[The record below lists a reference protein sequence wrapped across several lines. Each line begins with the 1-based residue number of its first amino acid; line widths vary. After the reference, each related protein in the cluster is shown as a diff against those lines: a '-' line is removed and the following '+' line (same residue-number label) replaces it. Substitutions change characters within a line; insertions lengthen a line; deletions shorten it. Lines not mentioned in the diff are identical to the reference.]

1 METIGFIG
9 LGIMGKPMVNNLM
22 KAGKKLL
29 VYDIDSKQVETACA
43 AINVLSA
50 SCVMEIA
57 RNCSIIITMLP
68 NSPESEE
75 VIIGEKGII
84 QFAKAGTIV
93 IDMSSIDPT
102 VSIKIGKKLLEKG
115 IEFLDAPVSGGE
127 PKAIDGTLSIMV
139 GGKKEVFEK
148 ILPLFRVMG
157 QTYTLVGEIGSG
169 NFTKLSNQIIVA
181 LNIAAVSEALILAK
195 KAGLSPTA
203 VFKAIKNGL
212 AGSAVL
218 DNKAPKMI
226 ARDFKPGFKIKL
238 HQKDLQNVLNAGEKL
253 NLSLPFTA
261 QVLEILKSLSSS
273 GKGEEDH
280 SAILKYFE
288 NISGVEVSEQDC
300 HINC

>member
-29 VYDIDSKQVETACA
+29 VYDIDSKQIETACA

-195 KAGLSPTA
+195 KAGLSPTT

-226 ARDFKPGFKIKL
+226 VRDFKPGFKIKL

-288 NISGVEVSEQDC
+288 NISGVEVSE
-300 HINC
+300 

>member
-1 METIGFIG
+1 MGTIGFIG
-9 LGIMGKPMVNNLM
+9 LGIMGKPMVNNLI
-22 KAGKKLL
+22 KAGERLL
-29 VYDIDSKQVETACA
+29 VYDLDSKQVETTCA

-57 RNCSIIITMLP
+57 QNCSIIITMLP

-84 QFAKAGTIV
+84 QFAKTGTIV

-148 ILPLFRVMG
+148 TLALFKVMG

-195 KAGLSPTA
+195 KAGLSPTT

-253 NLSLPFTA
+253 NLPLPLTA

-280 SAILKYFE
+280 SAILK
-288 NISGVEVSEQDC
+288 
-300 HINC
+300 